1 MAGSIAT
8 TLGSSISNI
17 LKRVYD
23 NDEATALNNED
34 TIFQLLGGNVMTEVG
49 EGFYIT
55 VHVGRNES
63 GANMSENDAFPDPDT
78 QKRVRIATT
87 TLEWGMS
94 GGITF
99 KALNVAAKKGPAA
112 IKSAVA
118 AEVEPALKDAKQAQC
133 KLMAFGGPS
142 RGLCFEKVAF
152 AAAGGGTTA
161 TAGATAAAAI
171 AGALVVTPKSYDG
184 DYTPF
189 LNCVQGNP
197 STWVPVTLV
206 RNDRDLARAYK
217 PFEAG
222 QEVTLAGGAT
232 TFQIFVSAI
241 GNRTITFSV
250 VGSAA
255 GTVAVSTAG
264 ISPGYGWSVQLAST
278 AYSIGGTTIG
288 TVAVNSKGNP
298 LATAEQKGLLSNL
311 TTTTHFGLDR
321 SGVIDGNAAAL
332 QSWVWSMS
340 TAVPGARTA
349 WDAARVN
356 LLLSSIY
363 DNGGGEPNVMLMKR
377 TTHHTII
384 SKIVATDRYNYDDG
398 SNKDIGPAGTQK
410 VLGFTPKFSQ
420 HVPVGLV
427 YLLKTECWKTFEVA
441 SLGFVRE
448 GKGRDERLVF
458 MNGNNSYRFYIHRDW
473 EQCCKEPH
481 YQAVLCGLPV

>member
-55 VHVGRNES
+55 VHVGRNDS
-63 GANMSENDAFPDPDT
+63 GSNMSENDAFPDPDT
-78 QKRVRIATT
+78 QKRVRISTT

-112 IKSAVA
+112 IKSAIA
-118 AEVEPALKDAKQAQC
+118 AEVEPAMKDAKQAQC

-142 RGLCFEKVAF
+142 RGLIWEKKNF
-152 AAAGGGTTA
+152 
-161 TAGATAAAAI
+161 TAAANAAGTA
-171 AGALVVTPKSYDG
+171 AGAVAGVGSTTFEYDG

-189 LNCVQGNP
+189 LNCVAGTP
-197 STWVPVTLV
+197 ATWVPVTLV
-206 RNDRDLARAYK
+206 RNDRDQTRAYK
-217 PFEAG
+217 AFAAG
-222 QEVTLAGGAT
+222 NEVTLAGGAT
-232 TFQIFVSAI
+232 TFQFFVIAI
-241 GNRTITFSV
+241 NQ
-250 VGSAA
+250 AA
-255 GTVAVSTAG
+255 GTITIGFVCDGAGGSATCLLLGGTTAG
-264 ISPGYGWSVQLAST
+264 FAVSVQLASA
-278 AYSIGGTTIG
+278 AYSIGGTAIG

-321 SGVIDGNAAAL
+321 SGVINGNAAAL
-332 QSWVWSMS
+332 QSWVWSMAD
-340 TAVPGARTA
+340 TTPGARTA
-349 WDAARVN
+349 WDPARVN
-356 LLLSSIY
+356 LLLSEIY

-384 SKIVATDRYNYDDG
+384 AKITTTDRYNYDQG
-398 SNKDIGPAGTQK
+398 SKKDIGPAGTQM
-410 VLGFTPKFSQ
+410 VLGYTPKFSQ
-420 HVPVGLV
+420 HIPKGLV

-458 MNGNNSYRFYIHRDW
+458 MNGNNSYRFYLHRDW